1 MRSAVAGIAA
11 FAVLA
16 AGCESRT
23 PGSSSVAAAQEAR
36 AATAA
41 ATTSGAAAGATSTI
55 PHGDHNPKF
64 GGLVLMNGDLHF
76 EVVMHRDGS
85 YRVFFSDAVRS
96 ELPAATASG
105 MTVTVTRKS
114 GPAEIVALH
123 IDDSGESWTG
133 QGRAVEDPSATVRIA
148 YTARGN
154 PYFIDVPFPR

>member
-1 MRSAVAGIAA
+1 MRGAVAGIAA
-11 FAVLA
+11 CAVLV

-23 PGSSSVAAAQEAR
+23 GTPAPVAQEAR
-36 AATAA
+36 AAAPSNAA
-41 ATTSGAAAGATSTI
+41 SGAAGATTAI

-76 EVVMHRDGS
+76 ETVLQRDGT
-85 YRVFFSDAVRS
+85 YRVFFSDAVRA

-105 MTVTVTRKS
+105 VTITITRKS
-114 GPAEIVALH
+114 GPAETVALH

-133 QGRAVEDPSATVRIA
+133 KGRAVEDPAATARIA
-148 YTARGN
+148 YTARGK

>member
-11 FAVLA
+11 VAVLA

-23 PGSSSVAAAQEAR
+23 RGSASVAAAQQVT
-36 AATAA
+36 TAA
-41 ATTSGAAAGATSTI
+41 ATASSATAGSTTAI

-85 YRVFFSDAVRS
+85 YRVFFSDAVRA

-105 MTVTVTRKS
+105 MTLTVTRKS
-114 GPAEIVALH
+114 GPAETIALH

-133 QGRAVEDPSATVRIA
+133 QGRAVDDPSATVRIA

>member
-11 FAVLA
+11 CAVLA
-16 AGCESRT
+16 AGCERRT
-23 PGSSSVAAAQEAR
+23 GGSAPVATVQEAG
-36 AATAA
+36 AATASA
-41 ATTSGAAAGATSTI
+41 SASGAAAGPSSAI

-76 EVVMHRDGS
+76 EVVMRRNGS
-85 YRVFFSDAVRS
+85 YSVFFSDAVRA
-96 ELPAATASG
+96 ELPAATASA

-114 GPAEIVALH
+114 GPPETIALH
-123 IDDSGESWTG
+123 IDESGESWTG
-133 QGRAVEDPSATVRIA
+133 QGRAVENPSATARIA